1 MYIKIFQI
9 FFGKTVQVKTSKGF
23 LRFGCAM
30 IVIGILTLVLAFY
43 SYENEESFEKSSK
56 QATGTVINLLETVSN
71 TSNNSSYTPVVKFMV
86 DGRDYTF
93 TSNTGSYP
101 PAYQTGQ
108 QVEVIYDPQNPTDA
122 NINDW
127 SSKWLGSIISAGLGV
142 FFILFGAVFI
152 IFRDKIKPD
161 DSMNTVTLPMLD
173 QQNIQL

>member
-1 MYIKIFQI
+1 
-9 FFGKTVQVKTSKGF
+9 
-23 LRFGCAM
+23 
-30 IVIGILTLVLAFY
+30 
-43 SYENEESFEKSSK
+43 
-56 QATGTVINLLETVSN
+56 
-71 TSNNSSYTPVVKFMV
+71 MV